1 MPTEYSPPSIF
12 RYTSLQAFIKADQ
25 RKMTRMITA
34 GLEHQSASATLARLE
49 NGSANALRLEGAI
62 FKGPFGV
69 QVLPNPASANNNQ
82 DEPHSDQIEHDL
94 LEWDPLWPA
103 IAGDSAT
110 FDGLYDVPGS
120 SGNAT
125 ILDPVLDVM
134 NDRQSLL
141 PPSLGT
147 DLDELIYQPTSL
159 SLAPI
164 VPSLEVSRNKNIPPQ
179 AAELLRYFKV
189 NVISLSFPLKNRRQ
203 CPWQAV
209 HLPAAISAF
218 AELSIHHTTSHTRM
232 SLFYSLL
239 AASCLNKQHL
249 DLALN
254 EEVLGPKRA
263 KYKEI
268 LTAVL
273 SMVMLSIFKEESS
286 SAQAFLVD
294 AEHLIRIRG
303 LPKQHK
309 SLKVR
314 SLYHIYTFLRIMAES
329 TCGYALQDIFPDRPS
344 SSLLAIEPSPESLR
358 SFRLA
363 DVIRVA
369 NEQELLHRDG
379 PTVDARIAVELK
391 RRASMLEQ
399 YILSWEQSPE
409 FKPNDP
415 TTITNGLD
423 TAIDQNLTATHF
435 MIKAMH
441 QALILFYYRR
451 VANISALILQDTV
464 RNCLNFLNR
473 YDKARVEE
481 SRNEPC
487 YTPNT
492 AFLWPGFVAAC
503 EALEPDMQ
511 SGLLEWLVVTG
522 HRTSLGPFFCSCG
535 DCATEIQSGNFP
547 LKQL

>member
-12 RYTSLQAFIKADQ
+12 RYTSLQAFISKVCLLTNAIEADQ

-239 AASCLNKQHL
+239 AASCLNKYAREQSAS
-249 DLALN
+249 DL
-254 EEVLGPKRA
+254 EISA
-263 KYKEI
+263 KW
-268 LTAVL
+268 
-273 SMVMLSIFKEESS
+273 FKETPGNI
-286 SAQAFLVD
+286 
-294 AEHLIRIRG
+294 LI
-303 LPKQHK
+303 
-309 SLKVR
+309 
-314 SLYHIYTFLRIMAES
+314 
-329 TCGYALQDIFPDRPS
+329 
-344 SSLLAIEPSPESLR
+344 
-358 SFRLA
+358 
-363 DVIRVA
+363 
-369 NEQELLHRDG
+369 
-379 PTVDARIAVELK
+379 
-391 RRASMLEQ
+391 
-399 YILSWEQSPE
+399 
-409 FKPNDP
+409 
-415 TTITNGLD
+415 
-423 TAIDQNLTATHF
+423 
-435 MIKAMH
+435 
-441 QALILFYYRR
+441 
-451 VANISALILQDTV
+451 
-464 RNCLNFLNR
+464 
-473 YDKARVEE
+473 
-481 SRNEPC
+481 
-487 YTPNT
+487 
-492 AFLWPGFVAAC
+492 
-503 EALEPDMQ
+503 
-511 SGLLEWLVVTG
+511 
-522 HRTSLGPFFCSCG
+522 
-535 DCATEIQSGNFP
+535 
-547 LKQL
+547 

>member
-1 MPTEYSPPSIF
+1 
-12 RYTSLQAFIKADQ
+12 
-25 RKMTRMITA
+25 MT
-34 GLEHQSASATLARLE
+34 
-49 NGSANALRLEGAI
+49 
-62 FKGPFGV
+62 
-69 QVLPNPASANNNQ
+69 
-82 DEPHSDQIEHDL
+82 L
-94 LEWDPLWPA
+94 L
-103 IAGDSAT
+103 S
-110 FDGLYDVPGS
+110 
-120 SGNAT
+120 
-125 ILDPVLDVM
+125 
-134 NDRQSLL
+134 Q
-141 PPSLGT
+141 
-147 DLDELIYQPTSL
+147 
-159 SLAPI
+159 
-164 VPSLEVSRNKNIPPQ
+164 
-179 AAELLRYFKV
+179 
-189 NVISLSFPLKNRRQ
+189 
-203 CPWQAV
+203 
-209 HLPAAISAF
+209 
-218 AELSIHHTTSHTRM
+218 
-232 SLFYSLL
+232 
-239 AASCLNKQHL
+239 
-249 DLALN
+249 
-254 EEVLGPKRA
+254 
-263 KYKEI
+263 
-268 LTAVL
+268 
-273 SMVMLSIFKEESS
+273 
-286 SAQAFLVD
+286 
-294 AEHLIRIRG
+294 
-303 LPKQHK
+303 
-309 SLKVR
+309 
-314 SLYHIYTFLRIMAES
+314 
-329 TCGYALQDIFPDRPS
+329 
-344 SSLLAIEPSPESLR
+344 
-358 SFRLA
+358 
-363 DVIRVA
+363 VIRVA

-535 DCATEIQSGNFP
+535 DCAVRLEETIRDQGLHAE
-547 LKQL
+547 LV